1 MENNLHKVEKD
12 LRSIAKRYKSVK
24 YSLGLAILFL
34 MLGVSAFSEEVNLES
49 SQVATREELKTS
61 VGNVQ
66 TKLNVLR
73 DENKEKIKNLRLEL
87 IQLMEQ
93 GDQVIKSPW
102 SSWQFG
108 MNYFYENWGSTYKG
122 NGDKAERYSFNGI
135 YTRGNWQ
142 TRNAM
147 DTLESSRVRGTP
159 LTPGNDSQSSWANAG
174 NVSNGGVTINKDASI
189 GSSTNGKRG
198 WGLVDL
204 ENLKEPTNEVEIL
217 ARISP
222 KEVNKEPV
230 TLNITAPTV
239 ATLEAPKVEPNPN
252 EPIAAPNIKLPTIA
266 NVAINEL
273 NINAPST
280 PTAPVAPTISIGI
293 DTPDAPVSPTA
304 PGAPTAPVAPS
315 VSVQVKAPSAPD
327 APKAPTAPSA
337 PEVPTITVT
346 PSTPGSVTP
355 PTINISVTPP
365 TITAL
370 NITTPG
376 AVTAPNVVSPNITP
390 VDFAIDPAGDSTH
403 YKKTN
408 WTGIP
413 TTVNVTALGN
423 RNYITLNAVSGNVQ
437 SPAGQIINV
446 TANNNRALVVDE
458 ALNGGNVTYKG
469 SINLQKSQNV
479 GIDLQGTHQG
489 SKNAP
494 ALLTVNNAG
503 NIIGLAKDG
512 GTINKEQIAF
522 GFNNADASRN
532 TTMSHMINSGTISL
546 NAPSSA
552 GIQLKPEDPHYW
564 QPQYWSAAPLQI
576 DKKSPNKTMG
586 RVLMKAENTGNLNL
600 NGTGSFGIVT
610 VFNKG
615 VPKNLFIPSYQ
626 SNHEDLRSEREY
638 DGQRVLPG
646 GEIGRSALA
655 DDKYRSGIY
664 NTGNI
669 NISGDNS
676 IAVGLLQ
683 EIQEVKL
690 GGNIN
695 IGTTP
700 VTQETG
706 VSNLATTPQKT
717 YNVNKVEEAVGVF
730 AGVPTMPVRPGEKD
744 TLIVDN
750 TLGNVANSL
759 VGTETVELINTPSS
773 NGITLGDHA
782 TESIGALVGD
792 TEVDLN
798 NGLLNGVQ
806 TTGRKLKR
814 SGDITAKTGYKITVG
829 GEKNYGFVVSNSAH
843 SSKFNTNKVDDLL
856 YSVDKDNHGR
866 GINEGTIDVIGKS
879 SIGFALIKGGKSK
892 NSGTISVKNNAE
904 DSIGFYGKEDEFT
917 NTGTIQVTSSKD
929 KNKAIVLDGTNT
941 GNKIK
946 FTNTGNVF
954 VNTSDNSN
962 TNLNGTGN
970 IGVYAQGN
978 YKFDHNSGTIKAG
991 KNSIAFY
998 LKNAT
1003 GEVNINAPIE
1013 LYDSGTGATPGT
1025 TIGIYS
1031 DGDAKV
1037 NFGQNSKITIGKG
1050 AVGLY
1055 SSDATKF
1062 SNTFKVVSGKSL
1074 EIVLGQ
1080 NSTFGLLSG
1089 TAGTV
1094 NVGTYLQNNSINISS
1109 FGSGASIFYTTGGVT
1124 ANLNEN
1130 YTVTNGGAT
1139 STAVLVGANG
1149 STVKIDTGKTL
1160 TTNTNVGLIATKAGG
1175 TASTAQNDGN
1185 IVSTRDSGIGIYTTE
1200 STGNS
1205 TGTITMKN
1213 KESVGILG
1221 ENNSTLTNSG
1231 KIELQ
1236 KDKSAG
1242 IYGKDSDVTN
1252 SGTGTKGIYVKDEKS
1267 AGIYGLLTST
1277 ASADKTLS
1285 NTGLVKVENAGK
1297 SGSAGIYAKLD
1308 TTATKKLSTVNSGTI
1323 EVAQSGSA
1331 GIYAENTSAQANTQS
1346 DVTNSG
1352 LVKMTGANSVG
1363 IIGEKSQIT
1372 NSGRGTG
1379 KGIEIYGTGSAGI
1392 LANNDSKVINTGRIE
1407 GSTGTSLVGISID
1420 KTSTATNSGTIT
1432 MNTAS
1437 SSGISTKGGDVTNS
1451 GAITL
1456 VGTSSTGISS
1466 ENANVTNSATTGE
1479 IIVKNANSM
1488 GIYSKSDGTAARTV
1502 SNAGKIN
1509 LETPTGV
1516 SANKSAAIYSL
1527 LDAGSNKLTTT
1538 NTGTINVGQE
1548 GSAGIYAKNN
1558 TGTNTNSVVENK
1570 ANIKVTKQGSAAILG
1585 EKSDITNYKTTTGVI
1600 TLSAF
1605 KSAGIIGNNDSTVS
1619 NAGKIETT
1627 VVSPTKAEE
1636 GLVGISLNASTGT
1649 NETTGTISL
1658 GTDFS
1663 TGIYGEASSTL
1674 TNAGSITG
1682 DKQKAVGMAA
1692 KASTA
1697 TNNSGAT
1704 ITLSGANSTGMFGL
1718 AVGSTKSTL
1727 TNSGTIN
1734 GNGEGAVGIA
1744 VNDSKATNSKN
1755 ATINLT
1761 AKKSTGMFGEVGSTV
1776 TNAGKI
1782 ETSTANPTTTEDGLV
1797 GIAVNAS
1804 TAINETTGQIILG
1817 TAFSTG
1823 MFGENNGSTKSTIT
1837 NKGSITGNKEKSVG
1851 MAVKGS
1857 TATNNSGATITL
1869 NGTNSTGMFGENN
1882 GTIKSDVTNSG
1893 TITGKGEGAVGVA
1906 VIGSD
1911 ATNSNGATISLQAKK
1926 STGMF
1931 GKTNSTIKNA
1941 GTIETKTAT
1950 PTTTEEGLVGIVLDN
1965 STGTNESTGVI
1976 NLGTAYSTGMFG
1988 ENNSTLTN
1996 AGNITGTADNAV
2008 GMAAKGSNATNNA
2021 TITLNGANSKGM
2033 FGEANGTTK
2042 SNVVNNGTISGVNGS
2057 TVGMAVDGSNATN
2070 NAGKSIV
2077 LEGKGSTG
2085 IFGKAGSTVINA
2097 GTIETKTA
2105 VPTNSTEGLV
2115 GIALN
2120 ASTGTN
2126 ETTGEI
2132 TLGTAFSTGIFGE
2145 NDGTKKSVITNKG
2158 KITGNKD
2165 NVVGIA
2171 VIGSEATNIQNA
2183 KITLNGKGSTGIFG
2197 KAGST
2202 VINAGTIETKT
2213 AVPTNSTEGLVGIAL
2228 NASTGTNETSGE
2240 IKLGTAHSTGMFG
2253 EASSTLTNAGK
2264 ITGAKD
2270 IAGIVGIA
2278 SDKSTV
2284 ANNSGAT
2291 ITLQGI
2297 KSTGI
2302 FGKAGSTVSNAGTI
2316 ETVAP
2321 TAQPT
2326 SSTEGLVGIALNAST
2341 GTNETSGEIK
2351 LGTAHSTGMF
2361 GEASS
2366 TLTNAGKIT
2375 GAKDIA
2381 GIVGIASDKSTVTN
2395 NSGATITLQGKGSTG
2410 IFGKAGSTV
2419 TNAGLIEAVAPTAQ
2433 PTTSTEGLVGIA
2445 LNASTGTNTSDGVIN
2460 LGTAYSTGMFGA
2472 ATSIVINEGKITG
2485 NQLKNVGMAGNAS
2498 TVTNK
2503 NIITLE
2509 GKSSTGIFGE
2519 NNSTLLNAS
2528 TGKITVKEEA
2538 SVGIFSKSNSN
2549 KAENKGTI
2557 LTEKK
2562 KSAGM
2567 FGSKGELENTNT
2579 ITTAEEESAGMY
2591 VEHSNATNKK
2601 TVLIKG
2607 KASAGIYAKLSDATG
2622 GIASGTNEGTDAV
2635 ITIEKEGSAGMLGEV
2650 KSTVAT
2656 GTATTLAL
2664 TNSGNINVKTKN
2676 STGMML
2682 TNDSAS
2688 LTKDKVKAE
2697 NTGIITLSS
2706 TTATDNKNIGILANK
2721 KATGINSGTINVNTL
2736 ESVGML
2742 GQAASSV
2749 ENKKTINLSAE
2760 KGIGMLAKDTDS
2772 TATNEDTINVNG
2784 KQSSGML
2791 AQTAGKAE
2799 NKKNI
2804 IVTAESGV
2812 GIFVSDT
2819 GTGINTSTGE
2829 ITLENKNAVG
2839 IFAKNNGTTHTA
2851 ENVGKIVLG
2860 KADGTTTHESLIAMF
2875 AQAEAGK
2882 TASVKNTGT
2891 IDVNT
2896 KKSVGMYAKN
2906 DATNVGDVDLQ
2917 NTGTINVNN
2926 TGSAGIYAPKAN
2938 ISKVGKIK
2946 LKDSDI
2952 TNGSSAVYI
2961 SKGGKVSDTSS
2972 ADINLGK
2979 VNQNRVAYYVNGQN
2993 SSLAGANIGKIS
3005 GYGVGVYLQ
3014 GNSKTDVAKID
3025 TNTPTLDY
3033 TSGDDKGNG
3042 IIGLYLNGNTD
3053 IQAYTQ
3059 GIKVGDSVGTKYAI
3073 GIYANKQGIPGTPYN
3088 ITTPIQAGANGVGIY
3103 ADNDSNITYT
3113 GNMEIGDGTTAG
3125 TGIFITKKVG
3135 ANRGEVTLGSNTI
3148 KLKGTGG
3155 VAVIA
3160 SEGTKFDGGN
3170 ATIELIGT
3178 NVQGVGVYAKKGS
3191 EVSTNHWTFNNHGN
3205 AAEEVRSEEGG
3216 AYVDADRNLKPKMV
3230 LTHVINGETII
3241 SSGKSVT
3248 SVADGKYKAE
3258 ANIGL
3263 MAEGIKNPIAPAP
3276 LTWREPNFEAVNHGT
3291 IDFSNSEKSTAMFI
3305 NSARAQND
3313 GVIKVGKN
3321 STAIYGFYNK
3331 DTRKYDGASTNP
3343 DPNILKIE
3351 TTANSK
3357 ISLGDSSTGMYLINA
3372 ETVNNI
3378 GGEITAETGSTKNV
3392 GIYAVNG
3399 QDKDAA
3405 NNKTLTMT
3413 TATNIKLGNGS
3424 VGLYSKGQSYTVR
3437 NTVTNTGNIE
3447 VGDKIA
3453 GSPSVAMYAENTNLN
3468 TNSKITVGNDGIA
3481 FYGKNSDITAK
3492 GTVNFSNNG
3501 VLAYLENSKFIS
3513 HLGNLGATKNTMMY
3527 LKNSIAQLDGAGA
3540 KVDIEVA
3547 DGYTGAYIEG
3557 NSQLTGVKTI
3567 KLGENSTGLYLQETT
3582 PNFVST
3588 VETITGTKDKARGI
3602 SAINSNFTNNSK
3614 ISLSGEE
3621 SVALYAKND
3630 SATSKYIVNNGEL
3643 NLSGKR
3649 TLGAFLRGDQTFEN
3663 KANINIAD
3671 SADSKNPTIGIY
3683 TTTTNEDIKDKAGN
3697 VIGTRI
3703 LEGSNIKHTSG
3714 IIEVGEKSIGIYS
3727 KTSANVDIDGGKI
3740 HVKDQG
3746 IGIYKEAGKL
3756 TIKGELNIDPH
3767 VATAKDSEPTA
3778 VYAVNGTQVDDQ
3790 ASKISVGEKSY
3801 GFILNN
3807 NDSTKT
3813 NTYISGNTGT
3823 VSMGNDSVFLYS
3835 NGKANIVNNRTI
3847 NSNGSEHLIAFYI
3860 KNGGDFTNNGTIDF
3874 SSGKGNIGV
3883 YAPGGKAT
3891 NRGNI
3896 FVGKTDDIDPATG
3909 KVYSDVSKIVYGI
3922 GMAADNGGHIVND
3935 GTIRIYNNKSI
3946 GMYGSGVGTVVENGV
3961 NGKILLDGSRATA
3974 TDKIQSMT
3982 GVYVDEGATFRNFGT
3997 ITTTD
4002 SYAGRDGKI
4011 NENVSGLTGVAVMNG
4026 STLINEASGKIL
4038 IDADNSSGVVIRGK
4052 RDASGNLV
4060 RNAVIKNYGEIKVR
4074 GKGATAISW
4083 KDVSAEDIANLQ
4095 KMINDKITSDPNGRE
4110 IGQAAGTNKD
4120 FQGVSITVQD
4130 GKPVF
4135 RRNGRIID
4143 DVAEVEKINELIGSA
4158 PNLAMSD
4165 VGFYVDTLGRTRP
4178 VEFEGANPPV
4188 NSQLI
4193 IGTEYSERTNKKE
4206 WFVSGNVIKPF
4217 LDQIQGRNF
4226 KLTTLAGS
4234 LTWIA
4239 TPVLDNYGQI
4249 TGVAMSKLSYTS
4261 FVKREDNAY
4270 NFTDGL
4276 EQRYNMNALDSVEK
4290 RIFNKL
4296 NSIGKNEEVLLTQ
4309 AFDEMMG
4316 HQYAN
4321 VQQRVQ
4327 ATGMIL
4333 DKEFSYLRGSW
4344 TNPTKDSN
4352 KVKTFGMKG
4361 EYKTDTAGVLDYK
4374 NNAYGVAYIH
4384 ENEDIKLGKGTGWY
4398 TGIVHNTFKFKD
4410 IGNSKEEQLQAK
4422 VGLFKSVPFD
4432 ENNSLN
4438 WTISGDIFVGHN
4450 KLERKFL
4457 VVDEIF
4463 HAKSKYYTYGIGVK
4477 NEIGKEFRLSE
4488 GFSVRPY
4495 AALKVEYGKVS
4506 KIKEKS
4512 GEMKL
4517 EVKENDYLSIRPE
4530 IGTELAYK
4538 HYFGTKSLTASV
4550 GVAYENELGRVAN
4563 GKNKAR
4569 VAGTTADWFNIR
4581 GEKEDRKGNVK
4592 VDLNVGLDNQ
4602 RFGITGNVGYDTKGS
4617 NVRGGVG
4624 LRVIF

>member
-49 SQVATREELKTS
+49 SQIATREELKTS
-61 VGNVQ
+61 VDNVQ

-108 MNYFYENWGSTYKG
+108 MNYFYESWGSTYKG
-122 NGDKAERYSFNGI
+122 SGDKAERYSFNGI

-147 DTLESSRVRGTP
+147 DTLESSRVGGTP

-239 ATLEAPKVEPNPN
+239 ATLKAPEIKPEPNKPIEAPK
-252 EPIAAPNIKLPTIA
+252 ITLPTIA
-266 NVAINEL
+266 NVVINEL

-293 DTPDAPVSPTA
+293 DTPDAPVAPTA

-337 PEVPTITVT
+337 PEVPNITVT
-346 PSTPGSVTP
+346 PSTPGSVSA
-355 PTINISVTPP
+355 PTINISVTAP
-365 TITAL
+365 TINSL
-370 NITTPG
+370 NIVTPG
-376 AVTAPNVVSPNITP
+376 NIGTISVAAPTVTP
-390 VDFAIDPAGDSTH
+390 VDFILGTGGLSQTHNYLNTPYNLSSSKITVQHAGGKKDYISVWGRVQNMNNISTDVDV
-403 YKKTN
+403 KVDNT
-408 WTGIP
+408 
-413 TTVNVTALGN
+413 
-423 RNYITLNAVSGNVQ
+423 
-437 SPAGQIINV
+437 
-446 TANNNRALVVDE
+446 RAFMVDE
-458 ALNGGNVTYKG
+458 GIDYRDGTIKPFTYYG
-469 SINLQKSQNV
+469 TINLYASKNV
-479 GIDLQGTHQG
+479 GIDVQGTHTQYNKDLG
-489 SKNAP
+489 TGAG
-494 ALLTVNNAG
+494 VNLG
-503 NIIGLAKDG
+503 NNFNEITEVANIKVINKGKIIGNSGANVK
-512 GTINKEQIAF
+512 NQVAF
-522 GFNNADASRN
+522 GFNNFDASANN
-532 TTMSHMINSGTISL
+532 TRTEMINEGRITL
-546 NAPSSA
+546 NAPESA
-552 GIQLKPEDPHYW
+552 GIQLRPEN
-564 QPQYWSAAPLQI
+564 PQAQGNTNNGLGLNMMTAYNMSSGIVTL
-576 DKKSPNKTMG
+576 
-586 RVLMKAENTGNLNL
+586 TGN
-600 NGTGSFGIVT
+600 GSFGMLT
-610 VFNKG
+610 VQNK
-615 VPKNLFIPSYQ
+615 
-626 SNHEDLRSEREY
+626 
-638 DGQRVLPG
+638 DGAGNPVASKTYTNYGTTTLPG
-646 GEIGRSALA
+646 GQIASRAQKENMSYMKNVGTINVNGASSIGIGHLHNIQAVYAGGTINVAGASSVGVYTEVATRPVLDGNK
-655 DDKYRSGIY
+655 DDHGLK
-664 NTGNI
+664 NTTGNI
-669 NISGDNS
+669 
-676 IAVGLLQ
+676 
-683 EIQEVKL
+683 
-690 GGNIN
+690 
-695 IGTTP
+695 
-700 VTQETG
+700 
-706 VSNLATTPQKT
+706 
-717 YNVNKVEEAVGVF
+717 
-730 AGVPTMPVRPGEKD
+730 
-744 TLIVDN
+744 
-750 TLGNVANSL
+750 
-759 VGTETVELINTPSS
+759 VGTETVEVSGTITVSGNNSS
-773 NGITLGDHA
+773 GVFAKNNGSITLKDNTINPLADSDNKTTAKINVSGTKSYGAVLEGLKLDLEKNTQITVTGKEAIGYVLKSGTGSNKGKIEVSGHSGNTQANPSLGFYGEAGTFTNEADSGSISSSGNYAHA
-782 TESIGALVGD
+782 VALVGN
-792 TEVDLN
+792 T
-798 NGLLNGVQ
+798 
-806 TTGRKLKR
+806 TTGINFYNKGK
-814 SGDITAKTGYKITVG
+814 IETTGK
-829 GEKNYGFVVSNSAH
+829 
-843 SSKFNTNKVDDLL
+843 
-856 YSVDKDNHGR
+856 
-866 GINEGTIDVIGKS
+866 
-879 SIGFALIKGGKSK
+879 
-892 NSGTISVKNNAE
+892 
-904 DSIGFYGKEDEFT
+904 
-917 NTGTIQVTSSKD
+917 
-929 KNKAIVLDGTNT
+929 
-941 GNKIK
+941 
-946 FTNTGNVF
+946 
-954 VNTSDNSN
+954 
-962 TNLNGTGN
+962 GN
-970 IGVYAQGN
+970 IGVYADGK
-978 YKFDHNSGTIKAG
+978 YTFDHDGNKATINVGTNALGIFA
-991 KNSIAFY
+991 KNTNGT
-998 LKNAT
+998 L
-1003 GEVNINAPIE
+1003 NINAPIV
-1013 LYDSGTGATPGT
+1013 LSDSGTGTNAGT

-1031 DGDAKV
+1031 DGEAKV

-1062 SNTFKVVSGKSL
+1062 SNTFKVVNGKSL
-1074 EIVLGQ
+1074 AVELGQ
-1080 NSTFGLLSG
+1080 NSTFGLLNGS
-1089 TAGTV
+1089 TGTV

-1130 YTVTNGGAT
+1130 YTVTNGGAA
-1139 STAVLVGANG
+1139 STAVLVGAKG

-1175 TASTAQNDGN
+1175 TIGSTAQNDGN

-1205 TGTITMKN
+1205 TGTITMQN

-1285 NTGLVKVENAGK
+1285 NTGLVKVENTGK

-1323 EVAQSGSA
+1323 EVAQTGSA
-1331 GIYAENTSAQANTQS
+1331 GIYAENGSAQANTQS

-1352 LVKMTGANSVG
+1352 LVKMTGTNSVG
-1363 IIGEKSQIT
+1363 IIAEKSQIT
-1372 NSGRGTG
+1372 NSGTTG

-1420 KTSTATNSGTIT
+1420 KTSTATNSGTII

-1502 SNAGKIN
+1502 SNAGKIT

-1558 TGTNTNSVVENK
+1558 TGTNTNSVVENEL
-1570 ANIKVTKQGSAAILG
+1570 AINVTKQGSAAILG
-1585 EKSDITNYKTTTGVI
+1585 EKSDITNSKTAGVI

-1605 KSAGIIGNNDSTVS
+1605 KSAGIIGNNDSKVS
-1619 NAGKIETT
+1619 NAGKIEMKG
-1627 VVSPTKAEE
+1627 VSPTKAEE
-1636 GLVGISLNASTGT
+1636 GLVGISLKASTGT
-1649 NETTGTISL
+1649 NETTGTITL
-1658 GTDFS
+1658 GTAYS
-1663 TGIYGEASSTL
+1663 TGMYGEIDGSTKSTV
-1674 TNAGSITG
+1674 TNAGKITG
-1682 DKQKAVGMAA
+1682 TQKNAVGMAV
-1692 KASTA
+1692 KGSDA

-1704 ITLSGANSTGMFGL
+1704 ITLSGINSTGMFGL

-1744 VNDSKATNSKN
+1744 VNDSKATNNSG

-1869 NGTNSTGMFGENN
+1869 NGTNSTGMFGEAN
-1882 GTIKSDVTNSG
+1882 GTVKSDVTNSG
-1893 TITGKGEGAVGVA
+1893 TITGIGEGTVGVA

-1941 GTIETKTAT
+1941 GKIETSTAN

-2085 IFGKAGSTVINA
+2085 IFGKAGSTVSNA
-2097 GTIETKTA
+2097 GTIETKAA

-2126 ETTGEI
+2126 ETSGEI
-2132 TLGTAFSTGIFGE
+2132 KLGTAFSTGIFGE

-2202 VINAGTIETKT
+2202 VTNAGLIETST
-2213 AVPTNSTEGLVGIAL
+2213 AVPANSTEGLVGIAL
-2228 NASTGTNETSGE
+2228 NASTGTNETTGE

-2291 ITLQGI
+2291 ITLQG
-2297 KSTGI
+2297 KSSTGI
-2302 FGKAGSTVSNAGTI
+2302 FGKAGSTVS
-2316 ETVAP
+2316 
-2321 TAQPT
+2321 
-2326 SSTEGLVGIALNAST
+2326 
-2341 GTNETSGEIK
+2341 
-2351 LGTAHSTGMF
+2351 
-2361 GEASS
+2361 
-2366 TLTNAGKIT
+2366 
-2375 GAKDIA
+2375 
-2381 GIVGIASDKSTVTN
+2381 
-2395 NSGATITLQGKGSTG
+2395 
-2410 IFGKAGSTV
+2410 
-2419 TNAGLIEAVAPTAQ
+2419 NAGLIEAVAPTAQ

-2472 ATSIVINEGKITG
+2472 AISTVINEGKITG

-2519 NNSTLLNAS
+2519 NNSTLLNDA

-2549 KAENKGTI
+2549 KAENKGII

-2607 KASAGIYAKLSDATG
+2607 KASAGIYAKLSEATG
-2622 GIASGTNEGTDAV
+2622 GIASGTNHGTDAV

-2749 ENKKTINLSAE
+2749 QNKKTINLLAE

-2799 NKKNI
+2799 NNKNI

-2839 IFAKNNGTTHTA
+2839 IFAKNNGTAHTA
-2851 ENVGKIVLG
+2851 KNIGKIVLG

-2917 NTGTINVNN
+2917 NTETINVNN

-2979 VNQNRVAYYVNGQN
+2979 VNQNRVAYYVNGEN
-2993 SSLAGANIGKIS
+2993 SSLAGVNIGKIS

-3276 LTWREPNFEAVNHGT
+3276 LNWREPNFEAVNHGT

-3424 VGLYSKGQSYTVR
+3424 VGLYSKGQSYAVR
-3437 NTVTNTGNIE
+3437 NIVTNTGNIE

-3468 TNSKITVGNDGIA
+3468 TDSKITVGNDGIA

-3527 LKNSIAQLDGAGA
+3527 LKNSIAQLDGAGT

-3756 TIKGELNIDPH
+3756 TIKGELDIDPH

-3807 NDSTKT
+3807 NDPTKT
-3813 NTYISGNTGT
+3813 NTYINGNTGT

-3883 YAPGGKAT
+3883 YAPGGKAS

-4374 NNAYGVAYIH
+4374 NNAYGVAYVH

-4463 HAKSKYYTYGIGVK
+4463 HAKSKYYTYGIGIK

-4495 AALKVEYGKVS
+4495 VALKVEYGKVS

-4530 IGTELAYK
+4530 VGTELAYK

-4550 GVAYENELGRVAN
+4550 GLAYENELGRVAN

-4602 RFGITGNVGYDTKGS
+4602 RFGVTGNVGYDTKGS